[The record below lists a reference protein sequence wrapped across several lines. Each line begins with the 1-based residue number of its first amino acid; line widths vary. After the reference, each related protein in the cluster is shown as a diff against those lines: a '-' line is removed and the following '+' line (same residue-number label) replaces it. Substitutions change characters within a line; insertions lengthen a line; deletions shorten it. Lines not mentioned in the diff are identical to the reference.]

1 MLLAHKADAAGRG
14 PHTWGRSRVPR
25 RAGRPTPPL
34 RARTAGDRHLRTGP
48 FSEPSPRTALAAQP
62 SPASEA
68 RRARRQGGAGHL
80 RSAAGAE
87 TETRGDRQQWLG
99 ARPSRGTHL
108 DLKRHEADLAALAHR
123 EALGQ
128 VHVLA
133 PLFGEEL
140 HHEFAVH
147 VDLVAVQAEEL
158 LDEQLVARAV
168 RHGRGPREDREAE
181 EHGDRARRRPR
192 AAAVGER
199 RDSQLRRRHVP
210 PSVCQLR
217 GRQSAD
223 RAGRRGPASPRRPP
237 AREGE
242 GAGPGGRSSRAL
254 PLPAEGGPR
263 QRTGRRGRSARQPA
277 PAPAAGTAPSNLDL
291 AGLQPCASSTPGRCV
306 APNSPA
312 LCPPSNKRCSQG
324 VTFCLGTEGCPA
336 LSARTRYLL
345 ALCRGRVPAVMS
357 KPNGQTGTDPKKSSR
372 I

>member
-1 MLLAHKADAAGRG
+1 MPG
-14 PHTWGRSRVPR
+14 
-25 RAGRPTPPL
+25 RAGGPTPPL

-48 FSEPSPRTALAAQP
+48 FAGPSPRTAIAAQP
-62 SPASEA
+62 FQASEA

-87 TETRGDRQQWLG
+87 TGTRADREPRRG

-108 DLKRHEADLAALAHR
+108 DLKRHEADLATLAHR

-133 PLFGEEL
+133 PLLGEEL

-168 RHGRGPREDREAE
+168 RHGGGPREDREAE
-181 EHGDRARRRPR
+181 EHGHRARRRPR
-192 AAAVGER
+192 ARAAAIGER

-217 GRQSAD
+217 RQRGAD

-237 AREGE
+237 ARS
-242 GAGPGGRSSRAL
+242 GRRR
-254 PLPAEGGPR
+254 GGPWR
-263 QRTGRRGRSARQPA
+263 PRLARPPPPRRGRTAEEGGRGGRGAREAA

-291 AGLQPCASSTPGRCV
+291 AGRPRCASSARGRSV
-306 APNSPA
+306 APTSPTVR
-312 LCPPSNKRCSQG
+312 PPSNGRCSRG
-324 VTFCLGTEGCPA
+324 VYVVLG
-336 LSARTRYLL
+336 
-345 ALCRGRVPAVMS
+345 
-357 KPNGQTGTDPKKSSR
+357 DPGLPG
-372 I
+372 